1 MAVPEV
7 VAWEDIKDF
16 KFAGCDETFGDIYI
30 DKVIESVRNELI
42 LCRTITEQTNLC
54 PCKSR

>member
-16 KFAGCDETFGDIYI
+16 VICGDNRHHYA
-30 DKVIESVRNELI
+30 DIEIE
-42 LCRTITEQTNLC
+42 
-54 PCKSR
+54 K